1 MSTSRSKLSPCCSS
15 SGSEDAGDDAADGRA
30 SMDKMEDVLERRVF
44 LTNDAAPPSPH
55 LIALEEAEHRKKQ
68 AFDMNRYASKK
79 TAANGLLDLALLMA
93 NASQLKHIL
102 VQGSANDF
110 YYVMLTLI
118 LTSIVLQVFVGLAL
132 LYLVRVHVT
141 EDETDIAGTA
151 RSRRADSINNWIV
164 AAIFLLTVINIFIA
178 AFGLEQVDRH
188 PSPDTVVVST
198 LPVKQS

>member
-30 SMDKMEDVLERRVF
+30 SMDKMEDVLEHRVF
-44 LTNDAAPPSPH
+44 LNSDAAPPH

-110 YYVMLTLI
+110 YYVMVTLI

-132 LYLVRVHVT
+132 LYLVRIHVT
-141 EDETDIAGTA
+141 EDETDLAGTA

-188 PSPDTVVVST
+188 PSSDTVVVST